1 MKIQELMMAL
11 RIEVARLYKV
21 NAPPK
26 ESEKPKIKILRD
38 TRLA

>member
-1 MKIQELMMAL
+1 MKIQKLMMAL
-11 RIEVARLYKV
+11 RIEVARLYNV

-26 ESEKPKIKILRD
+26 ESEKPEIRILRD